1 MATIN
6 NKLIHF
12 KSKSDFNSRYAD
24 TTDGGL
30 TYGDFLG
37 TSIVF
42 IQDAKQIWT
51 HGQFYDANEATL
63 ASLGITATAAELNYM
78 DGVTSNV
85 QTQLDEIKESVDSIS
100 DPYEINLTNLLSAEN
115 SESIST
121 AIGGID
127 NLNTTVQ
134 DNRIIVGT
142 ISNGSVSVSI
152 RILGN
157 VTTLYYLLDSVV
169 GLTLNEIAITNTSG
183 TLSKSVTTHSVLT
196 ENMVINSLESDE
208 TTLPLSAAQGKA
220 LNEKILNSNKI
231 YVIDVATLTSSST
244 SEQISEAI
252 GGWDNLVNA
261 IQNNCEIVVSERDG
275 ITQVSAY
282 YYRTENVIIL
292 AACTRYNSI
301 VQIDII
307 NTAGTLSLSA
317 QDATLLS
324 EEDNY
329 SELQTT
335 NKTIIGSI
343 NEINTLANSKADSQ
357 DITDAINALD
367 KAEVSADTGEV
378 ISSVSQENGIVNVS
392 KRSLTSDDIPTLP
405 QSKITDLETTLAGKQ
420 DAGDYATKTELADK
434 QNATDQSLQT
444 TDKTVVGAINEIL
457 PKATGV
463 GKIDSTSDGTGEVF
477 NAYSSSYANHA
488 SGNYA
493 HAEGRQTTA
502 SGESSHTEGNSTTAS
517 GNYSHAEGYNTITKN
532 SGEHAEGRNNV
543 SNTGSSRNSCTIHSV
558 GIGDSDRK
566 NAHEIMGNGDHYIY
580 GLGGYDGT
588 NAIEDTAKTLQ
599 EVINNKAES
608 FTAGTGLEM
617 TEDRV
622 LNVTTDLTPYLKSTD
637 AANTYL
643 NKTDAASIY
652 ATVANLTA
660 HTSNTENPH
669 GVTASQIGLGNV
681 DNTSDEDKPVSTAQ
695 QTALELKQNITDNTL
710 QTTAKTIVGA
720 INEVNRKVIDD
731 TIILYSNAYSLTS
744 WTTAYNNANPA
755 LALVLTN
762 AFNNY
767 NHIILRDGNKTDTTF
782 YEYHVTQIAADNSQN
797 STKYFKYS
805 AGVDTTTWWLITL
818 IDFTVVIQNI
828 Q

>member
-127 NLNTTVQ
+127 NLNATVQ
-134 DNRIIVGT
+134 NNRIIVGT
-142 ISNGSVSVSI
+142 ISNGNVSVSI

-169 GLTLNEIAITNTSG
+169 GLTLNEVAITNTSG

-405 QSKITDLETTLAGKQ
+405 QSKITDLSTNLA
-420 DAGDYATKTELADK
+420 AK
-434 QNATDQSLQT
+434 QNATDDTLGT
-444 TDKTVVGAINEIL
+444 TDKTIVGAINEIL
-457 PKATGV
+457 SKQVTGI
-463 GKIDSTSDGTGEVF
+463 GKPSFGIGGEIF
-477 NAYSSSYANHA
+477 NNYADNQA
-488 SGNYA
+488 RGDYA
-493 HAEGRQTTA
+493 HAEGSMTNANGSA
-502 SGESSHTEGNSTTAS
+502 SHAEGYQTTAS
-517 GNYSHAEGYNTITKN
+517 GNYSHAEGKYNYN
-532 SGEHAEGRNNV
+532 DRQA
-543 SNTGSSRNSCTIHSV
+543 IHMV
-558 GIGDSDRK
+558 GIGTSDDDRK
-566 NAHEIMGNGDHYIY
+566 NAHVIDIGGAHYIY
-580 GLGGYDGT
+580 GVGGFDGT
-588 NAIEDTAKTLQ
+588 NSESAKSLQ
-599 EVINNKAES
+599 KVINNDKAEN
-608 FTAGTGLEM
+608 FTAGIGLEM

-622 LNVTTDLTPYLKSTD
+622 LNVTTDLTPYLKSAD
-637 AANTYL
+637 AADTYL
-643 NKTDAASIY
+643 SKTDAASIY
-652 ATVANLTA
+652 ATVANLTT

-695 QTALELKQNITDNTL
+695 QTALDLKQNITDNTL

-731 TIILYSNAYSLTS
+731 TIILYSNAHSLTS